1 MLNTLNHKQEI
12 RQFGKFVISSDNDDT
27 EKLFNLL
34 TGESFDS
41 DIKYQEYLITMMK
54 SSVFKYG
61 EIELWINDK
70 LISKGVISKELI
82 KNN

>member
-1 MLNTLNHKQEI
+1 MLNLLNHKQEI
-12 RQFGKFVISSDNDDT
+12 RQFGKFVISSDDDDI

-34 TGESFDS
+34 TGEGFDS
-41 DIKYQEYLITMMK
+41 DTKYQMYLSNVMK
-54 SSVFKYG
+54 LSVFKYG

-70 LISKGVISKELI
+70 LIIKGEISKELI

>member
-1 MLNTLNHKQEI
+1 MLNLLNHKQEI
-12 RQFGKFVISSDNDDT
+12 RQFGKFVISSDDDDI

-34 TGESFDS
+34 TGEGFDS
-41 DIKYQEYLITMMK
+41 DTKYQMYLSKVMK
-54 SSVFKYG
+54 LSVFKYG

-70 LISKGVISKELI
+70 LIIKGEISKELI